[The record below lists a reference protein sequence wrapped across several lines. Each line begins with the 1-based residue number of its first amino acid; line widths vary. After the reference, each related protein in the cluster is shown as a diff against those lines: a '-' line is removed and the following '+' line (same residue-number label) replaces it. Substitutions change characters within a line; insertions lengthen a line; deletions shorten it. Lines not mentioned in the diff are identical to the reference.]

1 MTQTHNI
8 KIVRLNSGEDVIAD
22 IVTSANS
29 SFTTLN
35 NPMNLMFKRTQ
46 KGTVMMM
53 VPWLPIEII
62 NDNIATINNSE
73 ILTTADP
80 KQDLIEYYGHMVD
93 YTKIAS
99 ITNDEVLKNL
109 KAEILDMRTQQDLEM
124 DPETELQVEEVMNN
138 VNSIRKRNLH

>member
-1 MTQTHNI
+1 MTPTHNI

-22 IVTSANS
+22 LVTTANS
-29 SFTTLN
+29 SFTILN
-35 NPMNLMFKRTQ
+35 NPMNLMFKRTA

-62 NDNIATINNSE
+62 DDNIATINNSE
-73 ILTTADP
+73 ILTTAQP

-93 YTKIAS
+93 YTKVAA

-109 KAEILDMRTQQDLEM
+109 KDEILDLRNQQELEM
-124 DPETELQVEEVMNN
+124 DPETELQVEEIMNS
-138 VNSIRKRNLH
+138 VDIARKKRLH